1 MSSTDIPLR
10 LQEFLSDK
18 PSVGIVLG
26 IMRDG
31 QLIETH
37 AAGTTHLGRVAAP
50 DASSV
55 FRIASMTKSFT
66 AASVMLLRERGLLR
80 LDDPVAGHLPWL
92 PDAEITVRDLL
103 TMHAGYPTD
112 DPWGDRHEP
121 TSLAD
126 FDALI
131 AAGVRRT
138 RPVRSGFEYSNLSYA
153 LLGRVIA
160 TVTGR
165 EYTEFV
171 TTELLRPLGM
181 TDTAFDYR
189 DVDADRLVQGYHD
202 PRGEFVP
209 EAPVLPGAFS
219 PMGGLH
225 SSVRDLVRWM
235 SGLLGAWHGN
245 SAHPLSIEARRE
257 MQMPHNF
264 ARMAVRTH
272 DDGTADASSLS
283 YGYGLLVEEHSRRG
297 RFVLHSGGYPG
308 FGSHMRWHPETGLG
322 VVALSNRTYAAPV
335 ALCEDVLGGLV
346 DTATPLVRVV
356 DRLWSETRAAMD
368 VAEQLLHEWDD
379 AVADQWFAHNMDP
392 DQPRDERRRLAAALG
407 DVARTATRDD
417 STLTSRS
424 AAHANW
430 KVRGPDGSVTIE
442 LLLSPDPQPRIQYL
456 EFSRA
461 DELLPV
467 AR

>member
-10 LQEFLSDK
+10 LQEFLVDK

-31 QLIETH
+31 RLAETH
-37 AAGTTHLGRVAAP
+37 AAGTTHLGRENPPNAA
-50 DASSV
+50 SV

-66 AASVMLLRERGLLR
+66 AAAVLLLRERGLVR
-80 LDDPVAGHLPWL
+80 LDDPVSVHVPWM
-92 PDAEITVRDLL
+92 PDTDITVRDLL
-103 TMHAGYPTD
+103 TMNAGYPTD

-121 TSLAD
+121 TPLAD

-138 RPVRSGFEYSNLSYA
+138 RAARSGFEYSNLSYA

-160 TVTGR
+160 NATGR

-171 TTELLRPLGM
+171 TAELLRPLGM
-181 TDTAFDYR
+181 DDSVFDHR
-189 DVDADRLVQGYHD
+189 DVDPERLVQGYHD
-202 PRGEFVP
+202 PRGDFVP
-209 EAPVLPGAFS
+209 EPPVRPGAFS

-235 SGLLGAWHGN
+235 SGLLGAWHGETT
-245 SAHPLSIEARRE
+245 HPLSIESRRE
-257 MQMPHNF
+257 MQNPHNF

-283 YGYGLLVEEHSRRG
+283 YGYGLLVEQHSRRG

-308 FGSHMRWHPETGLG
+308 FGSHMRWHPDTGLG

-335 ALCEDVLGGLV
+335 ALCEDVLGTLV
-346 DTATPLVRVV
+346 DSAKPLVPVA
-356 DRLWSETRAAMD
+356 DRLWPETRAAMD
-368 VAEQLLHEWDD
+368 VAERLLRDWDD
-379 AVADQWFAHNMDP
+379 ALADEWFAHNMDP
-392 DQPRDERRRLAAALG
+392 DQPRDERRRLATELH
-407 DVARTATRDD
+407 DVARAAVRDD

-430 KVRGPDGSVTIE
+430 RVCGSDGSVTVE
-442 LLLSPDPQPRIQYL
+442 LLLSPDPRPRIQYL
-456 EFSRA
+456 EYSRST
-461 DELLPV
+461 
-467 AR
+467 